1 MLFLPW
7 LRSWFSWL
15 TRFQILPLTCLPPGP
30 SGKASIPA
38 STWYPNAN
46 SKHDPHS
53 TWVQVNI
60 LSYQYSL
67 TAPITDGSTS
77 SLFSLLLPTITSLE
91 TWGTQ
96 GGGGQVVAPWVS
108 PLEASPCSCFQL
120 ASPLPHTA
128 PSVQVHWAL
137 QWQFRARPDVF
148 SRRTQGSQVFWGNQK
163 DKH

>member
-1 MLFLPW
+1 MCSFFPDSDLGFPGWLDSRFSLWLVYLQALLGKHPSLPAQD
-7 LRSWFSWL
+7 
-15 TRFQILPLTCLPPGP
+15 TPMPTPNM
-30 SGKASIPA
+30 IPIQRG
-38 STWYPNAN
+38 SRW
-46 SKHDPHS
+46 
-53 TWVQVNI
+53 
-60 LSYQYSL
+60 

-96 GGGGQVVAPWVS
+96 GGGGQVMVSWVS

-137 QWQFRARPDVF
+137 RWQFRARTDVF
-148 SRRTQGSQVFWGNQK
+148 SRTQGSQVFWGNQK